1 MNMETI
7 TDAERYPTLTE
18 HGRQMLHFL
27 REHPHAPIYRNESG
41 NRLTAEDVVM
51 MRAFEQEVLASQVGW
66 RPGVPPVWL
75 DGFVERCFAEVP
87 FYRRY
92 GSRPKDFA
100 DVPTVSRADLS
111 RDIAQFVPDPVPL
124 DRLINF
130 RTSGTTGH
138 PLLLASH
145 PVVSA
150 GYLAFHRRALRRFG
164 IELRYGRGQVGV
176 VLVGYQRQCFTYV
189 SVTPSMDESGLAKIN
204 LHPAD
209 WRAPEDRAKYLDA
222 LAPEVYTGDPISFAE
237 LACLPLQTKPRAL
250 ISTSMSLL
258 PGLRR
263 DLEQR
268 FGCPVL
274 DVYSMNEAG
283 PVAVADAAAGGHVLL
298 QHCLYVEIVDAQ
310 GRVLPPG
317 ERGEVTLTGGF
328 NFCLPLLR
336 YRTGDYAALEFGG
349 AEPVLVGLE
358 GRPPVRFRTMAG
370 EAINNIEVTR
380 VLQPFAISQ
389 YTLRQS
395 RDGDLRLVLARPGP
409 QQESIRGALL
419 ELFGPGQRLE
429 IETVDDFE
437 GKVVQYTSE
446 LGACVEM
453 LFGVPPSGGGAPAPP
468 KGGTPNTG
476 SKGQSAF

>member
-1 MNMETI
+1 MSPEII

-18 HGRQMLHFL
+18 HGRRMLQFL

-41 NRLTAEDVVM
+41 NRLTAEDVVR
-51 MRAFEQEVLASQVGW
+51 MRSFEQEVLASEVGW
-66 RPGVPPVWL
+66 RPGAPPAWL
-75 DGFVERCFAEVP
+75 HEFVARCFAEVP

-92 GSRPKDFA
+92 GSPPKDFA
-100 DVPTVSRADLS
+100 DVPTISRADLS
-111 RDIAQFVPDPVPL
+111 RDIAQFVPDPAPL

-150 GYLAFHRRALRRFG
+150 GYLAFHKRALRRFG

-176 VLVGYQRQCFTYV
+176 VLVGYQRKCFTYV
-189 SVTPSMDESGLAKIN
+189 SVTPTMDESGLAKIN
-204 LHPAD
+204 LHPDD

-237 LACLPLQTKPRAL
+237 LARLPLQTKPRAL

-268 FGCPVL
+268 FSCPVL

-283 PVAVADAAAGGHVLL
+283 PVAVADPASGGHVLL
-298 QHCLYVEIVDAQ
+298 QHCMYVEIVDAP
-310 GRVLPPG
+310 GRALSLG

-336 YRTGDYAALEFGG
+336 YRTGDYAALRFSGS
-349 AEPVLVGLE
+349 EPALVGLE
-358 GRPPVRFRTMAG
+358 GRPPTRFRTMAG
-370 EAINNIEVTR
+370 EEINNIEVTR

-389 YTLRQS
+389 YTLHQG
-395 RDGDLRLVLARPGP
+395 RDGSLRLVLARPGP
-409 QQESIRGALL
+409 QGESIRQALL
-419 ELFGPGQRLE
+419 ELFGTGQRLQ
-429 IETVDDFE
+429 IETADSFE
-437 GKVVQYTSE
+437 GKVVQYTSDLSE
-446 LGACVEM
+446 ERH
-453 LFGVPPSGGGAPAPP
+453 
-468 KGGTPNTG
+468 
-476 SKGQSAF
+476 